1 MTDFLFSDFK
11 ERAKE
16 VRKYLIF
23 LKGLESESIN
33 IKLGTPSK
41 EKIKKV
47 DEDLIKTLKAS
58 AFLLLYNLVEATMR
72 NAIQA
77 IFDEIKNQKI
87 SFDQIKPEIKK
98 TIIKSIKN
106 HNPQTLLDKINSIS
120 LDIISATFDEN
131 NLFSGNIDAREVKD
145 TARIY
150 GFSVRTDARK
160 TNNGQDLLTIKSNRN
175 NLAHGF
181 YSFNQV
187 GKDVTVEELLKIEK
201 KVVKYLSSILSNIE
215 IYLDNKEYLDNW
227 KSSMSTY

>member
-33 IKLGTPSK
+33 IKLGISPK
-41 EKIKKV
+41 EKTKKV

-72 NAIQA
+72 NAMQA

-106 HNPQTLLDKINSIS
+106 HNPQTLLDKISSIS
-120 LDIISATFDEN
+120 IDIISATFDEN
-131 NLFSGNIDAREVKD
+131 NLFSGNIDAREVKEI
-145 TARIY
+145 ANIY
-150 GFSVRTDARK
+150 GFSVNTDARK
-160 TNNGQDLLTIKSNRN
+160 TNNGADLLTIKSHRN

-181 YSFNQV
+181 SSFNQV
-187 GKDVTVEELLKIEK
+187 GKDVSVEELLQIEK
-201 KVVKYLSSILSNIE
+201 KIVKYLSSILSNIE
-215 IYLDNKEYLDNW
+215 IYLDNKEYLDN
-227 KSSMSTY
+227 

>member
-1 MTDFLFSDFK
+1 MMTDFLFYDFK

-33 IKLGTPSK
+33 IKLGTPPK

-77 IFDEIKNQKI
+77 IFDEIKYEKI

-106 HNPQTLLDKINSIS
+106 HNPQTLLDKISSIS

-131 NLFSGNIDAREVKD
+131 NLFSGNIDAREVKE
-145 TARIY
+145 TAKIY
-150 GFSVRTDARK
+150 GFSIKTDARK
-160 TNNGQDLLTIKSNRN
+160 TNNGEDLLTVKFNRN

-181 YSFNQV
+181 SSFNQV
-187 GKDVTVEELLKIEK
+187 GKDVTVEELIKIEK

-215 IYLDNKEYLDNW
+215 IYLDNKEYLDN
-227 KSSMSTY
+227 